1 MTLCV
6 NALNG
11 LLLISS
17 EIDELLVNSKSSCQ
31 CPQRASTYFFHFH
44 EILWIPFLGVS
55 MPSTGF
61 YLFLQDPFYPK
72 DDIRWCVNALNG
84 LLLISSKPGQICLI
98 SEKNRVN
105 ALNGLLL
112 ISSLYRCLTRERMFG
127 VNALNGLLLISS
139 TDHADFI
146 TDCNMCQCPQ
156 RASTYF
162 FNKPY
167 NTGGKHNEVSMPS
180 TGFYLFLHMGLHP
193 FLRYRRVSMPS
204 TGFYLFLL
212 SDDQVRANLTAKC
225 QCPQRASTYFF
236 SEQVFDLLSSL

>member
-1 MTLCV
+1 MTETYFTRV

-17 EIDELLVNSKSSCQ
+17 NWIAEEIISAVGS
-31 CPQRASTYFFHFH
+31 
-44 EILWIPFLGVS
+44 
-55 MPSTGF
+55 
-61 YLFLQDPFYPK
+61 
-72 DDIRWCVNALNG
+72 VNALNG

-105 ALNGLLL
+105 AL
-112 ISSLYRCLTRERMFG
+112 T
-127 VNALNGLLLISS
+127 GLLLISS